1 MTNEQQA
8 QTPGQN
14 NCPSHW
20 GNCPVALMLLLV
32 AILTGGCGSTEI
44 QTASDIVAALEKEGI
59 KYTTVEP
66 ADISQLKKVTID
78 EAVVMTHDSL
88 HVEILRIE
96 RDKHFKIFA
105 GMRVF
110 LAVAEAQSGKTFAG
124 RPDIFTSQPFII
136 IVRHEPEKGQV
147 RAALKKIF
155 PPNKAHK

>member
-20 GNCPVALMLLLV
+20 RDCPVALMLLLV

-96 RDKHFKIFA
+96 RDKHFEIFA

-110 LAVAEAQSGKTFAG
+110 
-124 RPDIFTSQPFII
+124 
-136 IVRHEPEKGQV
+136 
-147 RAALKKIF
+147 
-155 PPNKAHK
+155 